1 MQLHEVPKKF
11 LNKDFKKKD
20 HLQNSKQNYLFSN
33 LIEMQRTHIFIHL
46 FRV

>member
-1 MQLHEVPKKF
+1 MQLHEVPKQF